1 MGVAE
6 EIVQIM
12 KIMLLQNYIQEYS
25 RLQHEAFCDHVK
37 TVVDALEKI
46 LELKGNQVTAQQR
59 AAVRGLKAIYS
70 GQLIEDIKRDLASG
84 NVTMDTVE
92 KRVQLDVEACK
103 AVIPLL
109 NPSPIGKIL
118 LELILA
124 KQANVMR
131 TNLKNQVL
139 CCNEAI
145 NKVSE

>member
-1 MGVAE
+1 
-6 EIVQIM
+6 M
-12 KIMLLQNYIQEYS
+12 KKSMTPQTYIQEYY

-70 GQLIEDIKRDLASG
+70 GQLIEDIKRDLVSG
-84 NVTMDTVE
+84 NVTMETVE

-103 AVIPLL
+103 AVIDLL

-124 KQANVMR
+124 EQANAMR
-131 TNLKNQVL
+131 MNLKNQVMWVKMQ
-139 CCNEAI
+139 
-145 NKVSE
+145 NKR

>member
-1 MGVAE
+1 MS
-6 EIVQIM
+6 QT
-12 KIMLLQNYIQEYS
+12 YIQEYY

-37 TVVDALEKI
+37 AVVDALEKI

-92 KRVQLDVEACK
+92 KRVQLDVDACK
-103 AVIPLL
+103 AVIDLL

-124 KQANVMR
+124 EQANAMK
-131 TNLKNQVL
+131 TNLKNQVMWVKMQ
-139 CCNEAI
+139 
-145 NKVSE
+145 NKR

>member
-1 MGVAE
+1 
-6 EIVQIM
+6 M
-12 KIMLLQNYIQEYS
+12 KVMTLQNYIQEYY
-25 RLQHEAFCDHVK
+25 RLQHEAFCYHVK

-118 LELILA
+118 LELIIA
-124 KQANVMR
+124 EQANAMR
-131 TNLKNQVL
+131 TNLRNQVMWV
-139 CCNEAI
+139 NI
-145 NKVSE
+145 QNNQ